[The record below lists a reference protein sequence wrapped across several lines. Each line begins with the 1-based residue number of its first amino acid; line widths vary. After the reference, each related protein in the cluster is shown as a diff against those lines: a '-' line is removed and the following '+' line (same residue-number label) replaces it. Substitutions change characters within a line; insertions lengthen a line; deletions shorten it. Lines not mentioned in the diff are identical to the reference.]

1 MSNDND
7 DDDDDGRTGQQK
19 HNLKTSNKQTKSN
32 IGDAKKREK
41 KWLTPLENE
50 KKNEMCTFNISIS
63 RAYIVLMNEEIRYVN
78 IR

>member
-1 MSNDND
+1 MRTIIIFYIHRIHMSNDND

-41 KWLTPLENE
+41 K
-50 KKNEMCTFNISIS
+50 
-63 RAYIVLMNEEIRYVN
+63 
-78 IR
+78 